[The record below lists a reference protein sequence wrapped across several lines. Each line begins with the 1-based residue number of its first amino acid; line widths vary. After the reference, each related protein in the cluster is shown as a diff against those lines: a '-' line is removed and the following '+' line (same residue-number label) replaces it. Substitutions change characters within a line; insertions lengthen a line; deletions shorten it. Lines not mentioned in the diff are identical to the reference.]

1 MRRSGAVA
9 LTLSVVLAGL
19 GASFSAVAATLR
31 VDDSQTQVLESTLPM
46 RWQEFSP
53 AASNHAIE
61 GNTRVHVRLNLSP
74 WQGKVGKIYMALPAQ
89 SIGTVQVSWRGQG
102 KLLDGAL
109 VSGQRSLVY
118 AGPINAALLDD
129 VLAVS
134 LRADGRLVRSRH
146 RLEFHFEIDV
156 D

>member
-1 MRRSGAVA
+1 MKHQ
-9 LTLSVVLAGL
+9 LVLAWIGL
-19 GASFSAVAATLR
+19 LVAWCVSSTAHGATFR

-53 AASNHAIE
+53 AASNHTIE
-61 GNTRVHVRLNLSP
+61 GNTRVHVRLNLAA
-74 WQGKVGKIYMALPAQ
+74 WQGKVGKIYMVLPAQ

-102 KLLDGAL
+102 KLLSGNL

-118 AGPINAALLDD
+118 AGPINTALLDD
-129 VLAVS
+129 VLALN
-134 LRADGRLVRSRH
+134 LRADGRMVGSLH
-146 RLEFHFEIDV
+146 RLEFHYEIDV

>member
-1 MRRSGAVA
+1 MKHK
-9 LTLSVVLAGL
+9 LVLAWSGL
-19 GASFSAVAATLR
+19 LVAWCVSSTAHAATFR

-53 AASNHAIE
+53 VASNHTIE
-61 GNTRVHVRLNLSP
+61 GNTRVHVRLNVAA
-74 WQGKVGKIYMALPAQ
+74 WQGKVGKIYMVLPAQ

-102 KLLDGAL
+102 KLLSGNL

-118 AGPINAALLDD
+118 AGPIQNALLDD
-129 VLAVS
+129 VLALN
-134 LRADGRLVRSRH
+134 LRADGRMVGSLH
-146 RLEFHFEIDV
+146 RLEFHYEIDV

>member
-1 MRRSGAVA
+1 MKRCA
-9 LTLSVVLAGL
+9 LLAIVFFVWLSVIQQ
-19 GASFSAVAATLR
+19 GAAATFR

-53 AASNHAIE
+53 AASNHFIE
-61 GNTRVHVRLNLSP
+61 GSTRVQVRLNLAP

-89 SIGTVQVSWRGQG
+89 SIGAVQVNWRSQG

-109 VSGQRSLVY
+109 LSGQRSLVY
-118 AGPINAALLDD
+118 AGPINTALLDD
-129 VLAVS
+129 VLTVH
-134 LRADGRLVRSRH
+134 LRADGKLVRSLH
-146 RLEFHFEIDV
+146 RLEFHFDIDL

>member
-1 MRRSGAVA
+1 MRQSFVSALGSFLVAWLACGAA
-9 LTLSVVLAGL
+9 H
-19 GASFSAVAATLR
+19 AATFR

-53 AASNHAIE
+53 VASNHTIE
-61 GNTRVHVRLNLSP
+61 GNTRVHVRLNLSA
-74 WQGKVGKIYMALPAQ
+74 WQGKVGKIYMVLPAQ

-102 KLLDGAL
+102 KLLSGNL

-118 AGPINAALLDD
+118 AGPIQSALLDD
-129 VLAVS
+129 VLALN
-134 LRADGRLVRSRH
+134 LRADGRLVGSLH
-146 RLEFHFEIDV
+146 RLEFYYEIDV

>member
-1 MRRSGAVA
+1 MKRCA
-9 LTLSVVLAGL
+9 VLAIVFL
-19 GASFSAVAATLR
+19 VWLSTIHQASAATFR

-53 AASNHAIE
+53 AASNHFIE
-61 GNTRVHVRLNLSP
+61 GSTRVQVRLNLAP

-89 SIGTVQVSWRGQG
+89 SIGAVQVNWRGQG

-109 VSGQRSLVY
+109 QSGQRSLVY
-118 AGPINAALLDD
+118 AGPINTALLDD
-129 VLAVS
+129 VLMVH
-134 LRADGRLVRSRH
+134 LRADGKLVRSLH
-146 RLEFHFEIDV
+146 RLEFHFDIDL

>member
-1 MRRSGAVA
+1 MIQRTFATALVNLCLCAGAWQ
-9 LTLSVVLAGL
+9 T
-19 GASFSAVAATLR
+19 ASAATLR

-61 GNTRVHVRLNLSP
+61 GSTRVQVRLNVAP
-74 WQGKVGKIYMALPAQ
+74 WQGKTAKIYMVLPAQ
-89 SIGTVQVSWRGQG
+89 SIGGVHVQWRGQG
-102 KLLDGAL
+102 KLLDGSL

-118 AGPINAALLDD
+118 AGPINSPWMSD
-129 VLAVS
+129 VLNVH
-134 LRADGRLVRSRH
+134 LRADGKLVRSLH
-146 RLEFHFEIDV
+146 RLEFHFDIDL